1 MKLTLIQDLA
11 VPETEITIRCT
22 GVDARLQR
30 LIDHIRQYGFSIT
43 GYQENKEYQ
52 LPLETIFYMDSA
64 DGRTFLYQKESVYEC
79 RDTLVVLEN
88 KLKKTTFVRISKN
101 CILNT
106 TYLDHVEPLFNH
118 RLKAVLSNGEALVVT
133 RSYVELLR
141 NSLRGV

>member
-1 MKLTLIQDLA
+1 MKLTLIQDWA

-43 GYQENKEYQ
+43 GYQESKEYQ

-64 DGRTFLYQKESVYEC
+64 DGRTFLYQKEGVYEC
-79 RDTLVVLEN
+79 RDTLTVLEN

-118 RLKAVLSNGEALVVT
+118 RLKAVLSNGETLVVT

-141 NSLRGV
+141 NSLKGV

>member
-43 GYQENKEYQ
+43 GYQESKEYQ

-64 DGRTFLYQKESVYEC
+64 DGRTFLYQKEGVYEC
-79 RDTLVVLEN
+79 RDTLAVLEN

-118 RLKAVLSNGEALVVT
+118 RLKAVLSNGETLVVT

-141 NSLRGV
+141 NSLKGV

>member
-43 GYQENKEYQ
+43 GYQESKEYQ
-52 LPLETIFYMDSA
+52 LPLETIFYMDSV
-64 DGRTFLYQKESVYEC
+64 DGRTFLYQKEGVYEC
-79 RDTLVVLEN
+79 RDTLAVLEN

-118 RLKAVLSNGEALVVT
+118 RLKAVLSNGETLVVT

-141 NSLRGV
+141 NSLKGV

>member
-1 MKLTLIQDLA
+1 
-11 VPETEITIRCT
+11 
-22 GVDARLQR
+22 
-30 LIDHIRQYGFSIT
+30 
-43 GYQENKEYQ
+43 
-52 LPLETIFYMDSA
+52 MDSA

>member
-64 DGRTFLYQKESVYEC
+64 DGRTFLYQKEGVYEC
-79 RDTLVVLEN
+79 RDTLAVLEN

-118 RLKAVLSNGEALVVT
+118 RLKAVLSNGETLVVT

>member
-43 GYQENKEYQ
+43 GYQESKEYQ

-64 DGRTFLYQKESVYEC
+64 DGRTFLYQKEGVYEC
-79 RDTLVVLEN
+79 RDTLTVLEN

-118 RLKAVLSNGEALVVT
+118 RLKAVLSNGETLVVT

>member
-43 GYQENKEYQ
+43 GYQESKEYQ

-64 DGRTFLYQKESVYEC
+64 DGRTFLYQKEGVYEC
-79 RDTLVVLEN
+79 RDTLTVLEN

-118 RLKAVLSNGEALVVT
+118 RLKAVLSNGETLVVT

-141 NSLRGV
+141 NSLKGV